1 MAAIRGL
8 RIYGGV
14 GHVQILWIERGTKAK
29 FFDFILNQTIDLLL
43 AIPRGVKIY
52 KSKAG
57 KRAKSKLAV
66 AL

>member
-1 MAAIRGL
+1 M
-8 RIYGGV
+8 
-14 GHVQILWIERGTKAK
+14 QILWIERGTKAK